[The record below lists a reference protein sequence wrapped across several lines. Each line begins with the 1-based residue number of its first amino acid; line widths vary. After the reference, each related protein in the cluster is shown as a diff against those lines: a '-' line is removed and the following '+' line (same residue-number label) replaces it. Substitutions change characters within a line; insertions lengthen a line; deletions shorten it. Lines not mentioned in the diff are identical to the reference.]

1 MKASGLVMYSF
12 EQLKI
17 FVSVCE
23 HGSFSAAARKLK
35 RAQSGVSQ
43 SVSNLEITLN
53 QPLFD
58 RSGNTPV
65 LTPEGKAL
73 LPIAKSI
80 LHQQLHF
87 DQKVA
92 ALEARYEHELVLAI
106 EESLVGPELLG
117 KLGELAEH
125 FPMTNIDI
133 TAVSTFD
140 IKQMVSQGKAHI
152 GVVYADGSMQD
163 DIDFVTLGYNHF
175 ITVSSPSHPLAD
187 LPSVKDTDLRNY
199 RQLVQRSSSGKELWF
214 SYAIST
220 QVWYASS
227 HQILLALA
235 EQGVGW
241 TIVPKQLAAMSL
253 EAGTLKALNIEYEP
267 NGWMNTI
274 DLVTTRRH
282 QNGPVREAIVEVLR
296 DVFGH

>member
-1 MKASGLVMYSF
+1 MYSF

-53 QPLFD
+53 QQLFD

-73 LPIAKSI
+73 LPIARSI
-80 LHQQLHF
+80 LLQQLHF

-92 ALEARYEHELVLAI
+92 ALEARYEHELVLAV
-106 EESLVGPELLG
+106 EESLIGTELLG
-117 KLGELAEH
+117 KLGELAER

-133 TAVSTFD
+133 TAASTCD
-140 IKQMVSQGKAHI
+140 IKQMVSEGQAHI

-175 ITVSSPSHPLAD
+175 ITVSSPSHPLAE
-187 LPSVKDTDLRNY
+187 LPSVRDTDLRNY
-199 RQLVQRSSSGKELWF
+199 RQLVQRSASGKELWF

-241 TIVPKQLAAMSL
+241 SIVPEQLAAVSI

-274 DLVTTRRH
+274 DLVTTRR
-282 QNGPVREAIVEVLR
+282 QQSGPVREAIVEALR
-296 DVFGH
+296 TVFSH

>member
-1 MKASGLVMYSF
+1 MYSF

-17 FVSVCE
+17 FVSVCD

-43 SVSNLEITLN
+43 SVSNLEIALN
-53 QPLFD
+53 QQLFD

-73 LPIAKSI
+73 LPIARSI
-80 LHQQLHF
+80 LLQQLHF

-92 ALEARYEHELVLAI
+92 ALEARYEHEVVLAV
-106 EESLVGPELLG
+106 EESLIGPDLLG
-117 KLGELAEH
+117 KLGELAER

-133 TAVSTFD
+133 TAASTCD
-140 IKQMVSQGKAHI
+140 IKQMVSEGKTHI

-175 ITVSSPSHPLAD
+175 ITVSSPCHPLAE

-199 RQLVQRSSSGKELWF
+199 RQLVQRSASGKEPWF

-227 HQILLALA
+227 HQMLLALA

-241 TIVPKQLAAMSL
+241 TIVPEQLAVASV
-253 EAGTLKALNIEYEP
+253 EAGALKALNIEYEP

-274 DLVTTRRH
+274 DLVTTRR
-282 QNGPVREAIVEVLR
+282 QQSGPVREAIIEVLR
-296 DVFGH
+296 AVFGH